1 MEETVALN
9 IKNQPTQSNIIEPQQ
24 IDNDDMLVKIKAL
37 KLSLLDRVASTI
49 ETQGDYLEPRDLKQL
64 NDLVLSI
71 ESSIIKGPSE
81 TGGINVLIQN
91 LLQEYKS
98 DV

>member
-1 MEETVALN
+1 MEETVALD